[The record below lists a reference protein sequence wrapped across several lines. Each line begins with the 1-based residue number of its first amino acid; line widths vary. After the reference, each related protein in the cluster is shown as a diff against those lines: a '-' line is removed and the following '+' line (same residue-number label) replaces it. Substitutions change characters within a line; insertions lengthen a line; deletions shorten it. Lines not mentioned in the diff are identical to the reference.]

1 MSIQLEKNMLLDVF
15 DIYGRDKTTGKYIF
29 QQENLTSSAINGT
42 ADTTEVRNGRGN
54 SLFATLNTNKSI
66 TVEVASNTFSFEQI
80 AMLAGTTVSNNVSGV
95 TYAPAQKITCKAGGT
110 IELEHEPKDKTTDK
124 IEIYKDGKPATITQI
139 QGKTVTITGA
149 KTGDTYKVL
158 PYQIDFQSGAY
169 DVIDIKADEFP
180 EAVELIIKGV
190 ERDANSKVVA
200 ELTFVFDRCKPS
212 NDFSLSTASSG
223 EPAENTIT
231 FNALNSDGSL
241 AKIYRR
247 AITK

>member
-1 MSIQLEKNMLLDVF
+1 MAIQLEKNMLLDVF
-15 DIYGRDKTTGKYIF
+15 DVYGRDKTTGKYIF

-66 TVEVASNTFSFEQI
+66 TIEVASNVFSFEQI
-80 AMLAGTTVSNNVSGV
+80 AMLAGTKVSDNIAGV
-95 TYAPAQKITCKAGGT
+95 TYAPAQKVTCQQAGSIT
-110 IELEHEPKDKTTDK
+110 LEDEPKNTSEV
-124 IEIYKDGKPATITQI
+124 EIYKDGELVDGVSIS
-139 QGKTVTITGA
+139 GKVATITGA
-149 KTGDTYKVL
+149 EVGDVYKVL
-158 PYQIDFQSGAY
+158 PYKIDFLAGDY

-212 NDFSLSTASSG
+212 NDFSLSTASTG
-223 EPAENTIT
+223 EPTENTIT

-241 AKIYRR
+241 AKIYRKTI
-247 AITK
+247 A

>member
-1 MSIQLEKNMLLDVF
+1 MSIQIEKNMLLDVF

-66 TVEVASNTFSFEQI
+66 TVEVASNVFSFEQI
-80 AMLAGTTVSNNVSGV
+80 AMLAGTTVTDDVNGV
-95 TYAPAQKITCKAGGT
+95 TYAPAQKITCQTTGQ
-110 IELEHEPKDKTTDK
+110 IELEIEPKNADEV
-124 IEIYKDGKPATITQI
+124 EIFKDGKPVVATVSEKIA
-139 QGKTVTITGA
+139 TITGA
-149 KTGDTYKVL
+149 QVGDVYKVL
-158 PYQIDFQSGAY
+158 PYKVDFVAGDYS
-169 DVIDIKADEFP
+169 VIDIKADEFP
-180 EAVELIIKGV
+180 EAIELIIKGV

-223 EPAENTIT
+223 EPSENTIT

-241 AKIYRR
+241 AKIYRK
-247 AITK
+247 AVAK

>member
-1 MSIQLEKNMLLDVF
+1 MSIQLKKNILLDVF

-80 AMLAGTTVSNNVSGV
+80 AMLAGTTVSNNVAGV
-95 TYAPAQKITCKAGGT
+95 TYAPAQKISCTSAGQ
-110 IELEHEPKDKTTDK
+110 IELEYTPKDKDK
-124 IEIYKDGKPATITQI
+124 DKLEIYKDGKVVAVDSIA
-139 QGKTVTITGA
+139 GKTVTITGA
-149 KTGDTYKVL
+149 EVGDTYKVL
-158 PYQIDFQSGAY
+158 PYQIDFQSGDY

-190 ERDANSKVVA
+190 ERDENSKVVA

-223 EPAENTIT
+223 EPADNTIT

-247 AITK
+247 AIKQ

>member
-1 MSIQLEKNMLLDVF
+1 MAIQLEKNMLLDVF

-80 AMLAGTTVSNNVSGV
+80 AMLAGTTVSDNVGGV
-95 TYAPAQKITCKAGGT
+95 TYAPMQKISCTTKGQLT
-110 IELEHEPKDKTTDK
+110 LEVAPKTVSEV
-124 IEIYKDGKPATITQI
+124 EIFKDGESVTGATISGT
-139 QGKTVTITGA
+139 TVTITGA
-149 KTGDTYKVL
+149 EIGDVYKVL
-158 PYQIDFQSGAY
+158 PYKIDFTSGEY

-223 EPAENTIT
+223 EPSENTIT

-241 AKIYRR
+241 AKIYRK
-247 AITK
+247 AVTE

>member
-1 MSIQLEKNMLLDVF
+1 MAIQLEKHMLLDVF
-15 DIYGRDKTTGKYIF
+15 DVYGRDKTTGKYIF

-54 SLFATLNTNKSI
+54 SLFATLNSNKSI
-66 TVEVASNTFSFEQI
+66 TVEVSSNVFSFEQI
-80 AMLAGTTVSNNVSGV
+80 AMLAGTKVSDNIAGV
-95 TYAPAQKITCKAGGT
+95 TYAPAQKITCTVAGQ
-110 IELEHEPKDKTTDK
+110 IELEEKPKNDKEV
-124 IEIYKDGKPATITQI
+124 EIFKNGVPVVGATISE
-139 QGKTVTITGA
+139 KTVTIA
-149 KTGDTYKVL
+149 DAEEGDVFKVL
-158 PYQIDFQSGAY
+158 PYKIDFIAGAY
-169 DVIDIKADEFP
+169 DVIDIKTDEFP

-223 EPAENTIT
+223 EPSENTIT

-241 AKIYRR
+241 AKIYRKE
-247 AITK
+247 IK